1 MGHGPMRHRPLLPR
15 VRPVGADVLIRPL
28 YPAQPLRLLAP
39 GALFPS
45 SMPGFPW
52 IDASAAAAGK
62 RGQSAAPPAPD
73 ARNGPREVSPVMG
86 SGGRRLECLHSSEPV
101 PGDLWFFP
109 SWERTTKTTFC
120 GFRGTG
126 RAGETP
132 APTSGVRPV
141 GGGVPTA
148 PLRVLAEE
156 GGCAYNILKLKI
168 MLSEIVD
175 TEK

>member
-1 MGHGPMRHRPLLPR
+1 
-15 VRPVGADVLIRPL
+15 
-28 YPAQPLRLLAP
+28 
-39 GALFPS
+39 
-45 SMPGFPW
+45 
-52 IDASAAAAGK
+52 
-62 RGQSAAPPAPD
+62 
-73 ARNGPREVSPVMG
+73 MG

-120 GFRGTG
+120 GFGGTG

-132 APTSGVRPV
+132 APTPGVRPV

-168 MLSEIVD
+168 ILSEIVD
-175 TEK
+175 IEK